1 MLKNH
6 IKIAVRN
13 LWKKKF
19 YSLINVL
26 GLAVGIFCCIFI
38 FLYVQDELSYDK
50 FNTHSDR
57 IYRVASDITFG
68 GNHFELA
75 TAPAPMAYTLKD
87 DFPEVREVTRFNN
100 QGDYLVRYKEQVFK
114 EDNVVF
120 ADSTIFKV
128 FTFQFIEG
136 DPSTALTAPHS
147 VVITQTAAEKYF
159 GSEDPLG
166 KTLRFDNSSDM
177 TVTGVVKDLP
187 QNSHFHFPI
196 YVSMSTFADSKNTWW
211 LSNNYNTYLL
221 LAEGTDAAEFE
232 QKLNNH
238 VLKNYVLPQALQLL
252 NVTEE
257 DIASSGTDI
266 HYYLQPLTDIHLYS
280 NLTVE
285 LGVNGSI
292 QYVYIFSAIAIFIL
306 LIACINFMNLS
317 TARSAGRAREVGVR
331 KVLGSGKSSLI
342 GQFLFESVLLS
353 MIAFLIAMAGVQIA
367 MPYFNELSGKSFDPA
382 LFTNPELMIFLI
394 ASSLMIGL
402 LAGIY
407 PAFFL
412 SSFQPVKVLKGSVS
426 QGAKSKKLR
435 SGLVVTQF
443 AISII
448 LIIGTVVIYQQLQ
461 FVQQK
466 NPGYEKSQVLIVENA
481 YGLEQNLPV
490 FKENMKRLPQVENVT
505 ISSFLPVPSSRTDTP
520 FYTGSQMTNENSV
533 SMQIWNVDYDYIPT
547 LKMEMA
553 DGRNFSRDMGTDSSA
568 IVINQKAA
576 DLFGFEN
583 PIGEEIRTLNEF
595 GEDEGYTAYHVIGV
609 VEDFHFES
617 MHQNIGALGLRL
629 GRSSGLAAI
638 RFDAAGASEI
648 IQTARREWDK
658 LAPDQPFSYTFMN
671 SSFESMYRAEQRMG
685 TIMTIFSAL
694 AIFVA
699 YLGLFAMAAFSAE
712 QRTKEIGVR
721 KVLGATVTDIVS
733 LLSKDYILLV
743 LIGFAIAVPIA
754 WYTMS
759 GWLRDFAYRI
769 DINIWMFIGAGAV
782 TLVIALLTVS
792 WQSIK
797 AALMNPVKSLR
808 NE

>member
-1 MLKNH
+1 MLKNY

-128 FTFQFIEG
+128 LTFQFIEG
-136 DPSTALTAPHS
+136 DPNTALTAPHS

-159 GSEDPLG
+159 GSEDPIG

-266 HYYLQPLTDIHLYS
+266 HYYLQSLTDIHLHS

-292 QYVYIFSAIAIFIL
+292 QYVYIFSAIAIFVL

-699 YLGLFAMAAFSAE
+699 CLGLFAMAAFSAE

-759 GWLRDFAYRI
+759 GWLKDFAYRI